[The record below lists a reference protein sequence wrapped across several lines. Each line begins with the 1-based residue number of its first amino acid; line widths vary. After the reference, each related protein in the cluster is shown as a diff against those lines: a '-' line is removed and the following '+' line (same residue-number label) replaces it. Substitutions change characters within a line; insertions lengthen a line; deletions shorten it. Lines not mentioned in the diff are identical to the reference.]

1 MSVDPPGANGT
12 IKRTGRVGY
21 VCPFAMS
28 GTTGRAA
35 APAARCRNRRRG
47 SFMVLSQRSFCGTS
61 LPVPFANSERLY
73 PIARWLPRCGNVSS
87 WHCTAQQ
94 NPTLSRAL
102 RTCRRPGGGS
112 GARAYDPF
120 RKSGTRI
127 CCDAQSYGVFLPQ
140 QRMERIAIERVLAAK
155 CSLENRPYGGEAQV
169 VSGVGRPAFK
179 VREPSSA
186 QPQILCGALARKTR
200 RILVGRAPI
209 TNQTICRGSQ
219 GSV

>member
-1 MSVDPPGANGT
+1 MMAAIGAMSRIKSKGSLSYSVALIAFGAPTISSVYPSGGARTTSSVPTLLPAPGRFSTTNCWPSRSESHWPTKRATMSVDPPGANGT

-47 SFMVLSQRSFCGTS
+47 SLMVLSQRSFCGTS

-102 RTCRRPGGGS
+102 RACRRPGGGS
-112 GARAYDPF
+112 GTRA
-120 RKSGTRI
+120 
-127 CCDAQSYGVFLPQ
+127 
-140 QRMERIAIERVLAAK
+140 
-155 CSLENRPYGGEAQV
+155 
-169 VSGVGRPAFK
+169 
-179 VREPSSA
+179 
-186 QPQILCGALARKTR
+186 
-200 RILVGRAPI
+200 
-209 TNQTICRGSQ
+209 
-219 GSV
+219 

>member
-73 PIARWLPRCGNVSS
+73 PVA
-87 WHCTAQQ
+87 
-94 NPTLSRAL
+94 
-102 RTCRRPGGGS
+102 
-112 GARAYDPF
+112 

-127 CCDAQSYGVFLPQ
+127 CCDAQRKSYRVFLPQ

-179 VREPSSA
+179 VHEPSSA
-186 QPQILCGALARKTR
+186 QPQRLCGALEARKTQR
-200 RILVGRAPI
+200 TPGRTRADHD
-209 TNQTICRGSQ
+209 QTIRRGSQ
-219 GSV
+219 G